1 MNLSCVAVEDVGVGV
16 ALEALAIMTTLEAE
30 GAEIELVIVCLLG
43 Y

>member
-16 ALEALAIMTTLEAE
+16 ALEALALMTALGEDAV
-30 GAEIELVIVCLLG
+30 EIELVIVCLLD